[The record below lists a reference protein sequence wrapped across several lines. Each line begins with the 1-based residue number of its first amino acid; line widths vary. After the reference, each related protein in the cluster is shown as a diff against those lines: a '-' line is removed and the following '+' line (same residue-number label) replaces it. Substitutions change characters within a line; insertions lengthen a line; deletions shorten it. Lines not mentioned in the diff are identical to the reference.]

1 MKAGIEIAGAPFVV
15 EFSYRIIS
23 RATPP
28 SRDDPGSPL
37 EFEVTHLALYADKPK
52 AVALDFPPWLAAVI
66 VENLQESYD
75 IIDDI
80 EAADGPDPDDARDA
94 RMERDR

>member
-23 RATPP
+23 R
-28 SRDDPGSPL
+28 GQPL
-37 EFEVTHLALYADKPK
+37 EFEVTHLTLYADKPK